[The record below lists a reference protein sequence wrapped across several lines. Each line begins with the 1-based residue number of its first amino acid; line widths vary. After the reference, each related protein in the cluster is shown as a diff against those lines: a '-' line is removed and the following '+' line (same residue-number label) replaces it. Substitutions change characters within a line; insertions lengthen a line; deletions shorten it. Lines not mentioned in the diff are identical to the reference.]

1 MSKQSLEE
9 KILAEKIAF
18 FDIDG
23 TLLNHDKE
31 LPVSTI
37 QAVKDL
43 QNNGVFCAIATGRA
57 PFMYEQIRE
66 TLGID
71 SYVSFNGQYV
81 VFEGEPIYKNPLSY
95 EHLEELHQDAH
106 KNNHPMVFMNE
117 KGMRA
122 TTEEDHFIKESL
134 SSLHFQ
140 YPAVDHKF
148 YHQTEIYQSLLFCEG
163 NEIDYYR
170 DRHQKFD
177 YIRWHEL
184 SCDVLPSGGS
194 KAEGIKQMI
203 RAANLDLKDTYAFGD
218 GLNDIEMLSEVG
230 TGVAMGNAVDAAK
243 QVSDY
248 VTGDVAEDGLAKAIY
263 ELKLL

>member
-1 MSKQSLEE
+1 MNK
-9 KILAEKIAF
+9 KIAF

-31 LPVSTI
+31 LPTSTI
-37 QAVKDL
+37 KAIKDL
-43 QNNGVFCAIATGRA
+43 QKKGVYCAIATGRA
-57 PFMYEQIRE
+57 PFMYEHIRD

-81 VFEGEPIYKNPLSY
+81 VLEGEPIYKNPLSHK
-95 EHLEELHQDAH
+95 HLDELHKDAFI
-106 KNNHPMVFMNE
+106 NNHPMVFMNQE
-117 KGMRA
+117 GMRA
-122 TTEEDHFIKESL
+122 STEESSFINESL

-140 YPAVDHKF
+140 YPPVDHQF
-148 YHQTEIYQSLLFCEG
+148 YKQTEIYQSLLFCQG

-170 DRHQKFD
+170 DKHKEFN

-184 SCDVLPSGGS
+184 SCDVLPQGGS
-194 KAEGIKQMI
+194 KAEGIRKMI
-203 RAANLDLKDTYAFGD
+203 QALGLTMEDTYAFGD
-218 GLNDIEMLSEVG
+218 GLNDIEMIREVG
-230 TGVAMGNAVDAAK
+230 TGVAMGNAVDATK

-248 VTGDVAEDGLAKAIY
+248 VSSDVSEEGLVKAIY